1 MRSTEKDKNKEGKL
15 FLKKKVPK
23 EETKQNPV
31 NVACCSIGVR

>member
-15 FLKKKVPK
+15 FLMKGPK

-31 NVACCSIGVR
+31 NVACCSIGLL